1 MSAVRHI
8 TGVVGLDHFR
18 MLQPECG
25 VSQKIYSEVNLDEIW
40 VADQRGAPWHKR
52 FADEEDTG

>member
-1 MSAVRHI
+1 MRAVRHI

-25 VSQKIYSEVNLDEIW
+25 VSQEIYSEVNLDERW
-40 VADQRGAPWHKR
+40 AADQERTLTEVICG
-52 FADEEDTG
+52 